1 MKAMSIPAPAV
12 CDADALSRNRAQR
25 NEAFPRMSDK
35 PLTDIPF
42 SQFDL
47 HPQLLAGLEGAGFI
61 SCTPIQAMTLP
72 VALPGGDVAGQAQ
85 TGTGKTLAFLVAV
98 MNRLLTRPA
107 LADRK
112 PGDPRAL
119 ILAPTREL
127 AIQIHKD
134 AVRIGPELGLKFALV
149 YGGVDYDKQR
159 ELLQQGVDV
168 IIATPGRLIDYV
180 KQHKVVSLHACE
192 ICVLDEADRMFD
204 LGFIKD
210 IRFLLRRMPVRT
222 ERQTLLYS
230 ATLSHRVLE
239 LAYEHMNE
247 PQKMVVETESIT
259 ASRVRQKIYYPADEE
274 KLPLLLGLLS
284 RGEGARTMVFVNTK
298 VFVERVARALERA
311 GYRVGVL
318 SGDVPQKKRESLL
331 KRFQAGQLEILVATD
346 VAARGL
352 HIDGIKY
359 VYNYDL
365 PFDAEDYVH
374 RIGRTARLGEEG
386 DAISFACERYAM
398 GLPDIEAFIEQKIPS
413 EPVTQELLTAL
424 PRKPREGAVADDG
437 QTESVGEIFRE
448 AREQRA
454 ADEARRG
461 GGPRGGRG
469 ERGERGERSGRG
481 DRDGRRGGGR
491 GRGPR
496 REDAPAADAQG
507 ALTPGGVAQ
516 GDAGAVTAA
525 PQAPAQTQESGATD
539 TAGASA
545 VQAASA
551 PQRQGAPEAG
561 DEQAPRKRR
570 RRRGGRRRSGEGGE
584 ARQEA
589 GGNQTGQGREG
600 ERRNGPRADG
610 DERPRRGEGGGQR
623 RGGRGRRQGEG
634 GQEGSNQQPAASAP
648 ATEAARS
655 GERPARKGKGPHH
668 VPARTAAPRENAGDN
683 GGSLFSRIGR
693 GIKRLVGRTPEGS

>member
-1 MKAMSIPAPAV
+1 
-12 CDADALSRNRAQR
+12 
-25 NEAFPRMSDK
+25 MSDK
-35 PLTDIPF
+35 PLTDLTF
-42 SQFDL
+42 SSFEL
-47 HPQLLAGLEGAGFI
+47 HPALQAGLEGAGFTR
-61 SCTPIQAMTLP
+61 CTPIQALTLP

-98 MNRLLTRPA
+98 VNRLLTRPA

-112 PGDPRAL
+112 PEDPRAL

-134 AVRIGPELGLKFALV
+134 AVKFGSDLGLRFALV

-210 IRFLLRRMPVRT
+210 IRFLLRRMPERT
-222 ERQTLLYS
+222 TRQTLLFS

-247 PQKMVVETESIT
+247 PQKLVVEAETIT
-259 ASRVRQKIYYPADEE
+259 AARVRQRIYFPADDE
-274 KLPLLLGLLS
+274 KIPLLLGLLS
-284 RGEGARTMVFVNTK
+284 RSEGARTMVFVNTK
-298 VFVERVARALERA
+298 VFVERVARSLEKA

-331 KRFQAGQLEILVATD
+331 NRFQKGQLEILVATD

-398 GLPDIEAFIEQKIPS
+398 GLPDIEAYIEQKIPS
-413 EPVTQELLTAL
+413 EPVTKELMTPL
-424 PRKPREGAVADDG
+424 PRPERPAPAEGEEGDDN
-437 QTESVGEIFRE
+437 ESVGQIFRE
-448 AREQRA
+448 AREARA
-454 ADEARRG
+454 AE
-461 GGPRGGRG
+461 
-469 ERGERGERSGRG
+469 EE
-481 DRDGRRGGGR
+481 RRGGGR
-491 GRGPR
+491 SGGRSGSGGGGRGGRDGERSGERRSRGPR
-496 REDAPAADAQG
+496 KPRVEGEQG
-507 ALTPGGVAQ
+507 AAAPV
-516 GDAGAVTAA
+516 AGAEGAA
-525 PQAPAQTQESGATD
+525 AQAPRPPRPPRAE
-539 TAGASA
+539 
-545 VQAASA
+545 
-551 PQRQGAPEAG
+551 GAPDGAVDGEHK
-561 DEQAPRKRR
+561 PRKRR
-570 RRRGGRRRSGEGGE
+570 RRRHGRPVEGAEGV
-584 ARQEA
+584 Q
-589 GGNQTGQGREG
+589 GNS
-600 ERRNGPRADG
+600 NGPVTPVQVVAK
-610 DERPRRGEGGGQR
+610 P
-623 RGGRGRRQGEG
+623 
-634 GQEGSNQQPAASAP
+634 
-648 ATEAARS
+648 
-655 GERPARKGKGPHH
+655 
-668 VPARTAAPRENAGDN
+668 VRTAADTGD
-683 GGSLFSRIGR
+683 SFLTRIGR
-693 GIKRLVGRTPEGS
+693 KIRRMLSGN

>member
-1 MKAMSIPAPAV
+1 
-12 CDADALSRNRAQR
+12 
-25 NEAFPRMSDK
+25 MSDK
-35 PLTDIPF
+35 PLTDLTF
-42 SQFDL
+42 SSFEL
-47 HPQLLAGLEGAGFI
+47 HPALQAGLEGAGFTR
-61 SCTPIQAMTLP
+61 CTPIQALTLP

-98 MNRLLTRPA
+98 VNRLLTRPA

-112 PGDPRAL
+112 PEDPRAL

-134 AVRIGPELGLKFALV
+134 AVKFGSDLGLRFALV

-210 IRFLLRRMPVRT
+210 IRFLLRRMPERT
-222 ERQTLLYS
+222 TRQTLLFS

-247 PQKMVVETESIT
+247 PQKLVVEAETIT
-259 ASRVRQKIYYPADEE
+259 AARVRQRIYFPADDE
-274 KLPLLLGLLS
+274 KIPLLLGLLS
-284 RGEGARTMVFVNTK
+284 RSEGARTMVFVNTK
-298 VFVERVARALERA
+298 VFVERVARSLEKA

-331 KRFQAGQLEILVATD
+331 NRFQKGQLEILVATD

-398 GLPDIEAFIEQKIPS
+398 GLPDIEAYIEQKIPS
-413 EPVTQELLTAL
+413 EPVTKELLTPL
-424 PRKPREGAVADDG
+424 PRPERPAPAAGEEGEDN
-437 QTESVGEIFRE
+437 ESVGQIFRE
-448 AREQRA
+448 AREARA
-454 ADEARRG
+454 AE
-461 GGPRGGRG
+461 
-469 ERGERGERSGRG
+469 EE
-481 DRDGRRGGGR
+481 RRGGGR
-491 GRGPR
+491 SGGRSGGGGGGRGGRDGERSGDRRSRGPR
-496 REDAPAADAQG
+496 KPRAEGEQGAAAPAAG
-507 ALTPGGVAQ
+507 AE
-516 GDAGAVTAA
+516 GAAA
-525 PQAPAQTQESGATD
+525 QAPRPPRPPRAE
-539 TAGASA
+539 
-545 VQAASA
+545 
-551 PQRQGAPEAG
+551 GAPEGAVDG
-561 DEQAPRKRR
+561 EHKPRKRR
-570 RRRGGRRRSGEGGE
+570 RRRHGRPVEGAEGVQN
-584 ARQEA
+584 AA
-589 GGNQTGQGREG
+589 G
-600 ERRNGPRADG
+600 NG
-610 DERPRRGEGGGQR
+610 
-623 RGGRGRRQGEG
+623 
-634 GQEGSNQQPAASAP
+634 ASPVTPVQVVAKP
-648 ATEAARS
+648 
-655 GERPARKGKGPHH
+655 
-668 VPARTAAPRENAGDN
+668 VRTAADTGD
-683 GGSLFSRIGR
+683 SFLTRIGR
-693 GIKRLVGRTPEGS
+693 KIRRMLSGS

>member
-1 MKAMSIPAPAV
+1 
-12 CDADALSRNRAQR
+12 
-25 NEAFPRMSDK
+25 MSDK
-35 PLTDIPF
+35 PLTDVTFF
-42 SQFDL
+42 SFDL
-47 HPQLLAGLEGAGFI
+47 HPALIAGLESAGFTR
-61 SCTPIQAMTLP
+61 CTPIQALTLP

-98 MNRLLTRPA
+98 MNRLLIRPA

-112 PGDPRAL
+112 PEDPRAL

-134 AVRIGPELGLKFALV
+134 AVKFGADLGLRFALV

-210 IRFLLRRMPVRT
+210 IRFLLRRMPERGT
-222 ERQTLLYS
+222 RQTLLFS

-247 PQKMVVETESIT
+247 PEKLVVETESIT
-259 ASRVRQKIYYPADEE
+259 AARVRQRIYFPSDEE
-274 KLPLLLGLLS
+274 KQTLLLGLLS
-284 RGEGARTMVFVNTK
+284 RSEGARTMVFVNTK
-298 VFVERVARALERA
+298 AFVERVARTLERH

-331 KRFQAGQLEILVATD
+331 NRFQKGQLEILVATD

-352 HIDGIKY
+352 HIDGVKY

-398 GLPDIEAFIEQKIPS
+398 SLPDIEAYIEQKIPV
-413 EPVTQELLTAL
+413 EPVTSELLTPL
-424 PRKPREGAVADDG
+424 PRAPRVPVEGEEADDDAG
-437 QTESVGEIFRE
+437 DSVGTIFRE

-454 ADEARRG
+454 AE
-461 GGPRGGRG
+461 
-469 ERGERGERSGRG
+469 EQ
-481 DRDGRRGGGR
+481 RRGGGR
-491 GRGPR
+491 SGSGGSRSGSGGGRREGAGADGKPRPR
-496 REDAPAADAQG
+496 RKPRVEG
-507 ALTPGGVAQ
+507 
-516 GDAGAVTAA
+516 
-525 PQAPAQTQESGATD
+525 QAPAT
-539 TAGASA
+539 
-545 VQAASA
+545 AASTEHPVVAAAAGQA
-551 PQRQGAPEAG
+551 PSAG
-561 DEQAPRKRR
+561 VADAERAPRKRR
-570 RRRGGRRRSGEGGE
+570 RRRNGRPVEGAE
-584 ARQEA
+584 
-589 GGNQTGQGREG
+589 
-600 ERRNGPRADG
+600 
-610 DERPRRGEGGGQR
+610 
-623 RGGRGRRQGEG
+623 
-634 GQEGSNQQPAASAP
+634 PAVASTP
-648 ATEAARS
+648 
-655 GERPARKGKGPHH
+655 
-668 VPARTAAPRENAGDN
+668 VPAPAAPRKPTQVVAKPVRAAAKPS
-683 GGSLFSRIGR
+683 GSPSLLSRIGR
-693 GIKRLVGRTPEGS
+693 RLRSLVSGN

>member
-1 MKAMSIPAPAV
+1 
-12 CDADALSRNRAQR
+12 
-25 NEAFPRMSDK
+25 MSDK
-35 PLTDIPF
+35 PLTDLTF
-42 SQFDL
+42 SSFEL
-47 HPQLLAGLEGAGFI
+47 HPALQAGLEGAGFTR
-61 SCTPIQAMTLP
+61 CTPIQALTLP

-98 MNRLLTRPA
+98 VNRLLTRPA

-112 PGDPRAL
+112 PEDPRAL

-134 AVRIGPELGLKFALV
+134 AVKFGSDLGLRFALV

-210 IRFLLRRMPVRT
+210 IRFLLRRMPERT
-222 ERQTLLYS
+222 IRQTLLFS

-247 PQKMVVETESIT
+247 PQKLVVEAETIT
-259 ASRVRQKIYYPADEE
+259 AARVRQRIYFPADDE
-274 KLPLLLGLLS
+274 KIPLLLGLLS
-284 RGEGARTMVFVNTK
+284 RSEGARTMVFVNTK
-298 VFVERVARALERA
+298 EFVERVARSLEKA

-331 KRFQAGQLEILVATD
+331 NRFQKGQLEILVATD

-398 GLPDIEAFIEQKIPS
+398 GLPDIEAYIEQKIPS
-413 EPVTQELLTAL
+413 EPVTKELLTPL
-424 PRKPREGAVADDG
+424 PRPERPAPAAGEEGEEN
-437 QTESVGEIFRE
+437 ESVGQIFRE
-448 AREQRA
+448 AREARA
-454 ADEARRG
+454 AEEERRG
-461 GGPRGGRG
+461 GGRSGGRSGGGRG
-469 ERGERGERSGRG
+469 ERRDGERSGE
-481 DRDGRRGGGR
+481 RRS
-491 GRGPR
+491 RGPR
-496 REDAPAADAQG
+496 KPRVEGEQAAAAPVEGAEAA
-507 ALTPGGVAQ
+507 VAQ
-516 GDAGAVTAA
+516 A
-525 PQAPAQTQESGATD
+525 PRPPRPPRAE
-539 TAGASA
+539 
-545 VQAASA
+545 
-551 PQRQGAPEAG
+551 GAPEGAAEG
-561 DEQAPRKRR
+561 ERKPRKRR
-570 RRRGGRRRSGEGGE
+570 RRRHGRPVEGAEGVQ
-584 ARQEA
+584 ANA
-589 GGNQTGQGREG
+589 G
-600 ERRNGPRADG
+600 NG
-610 DERPRRGEGGGQR
+610 
-623 RGGRGRRQGEG
+623 
-634 GQEGSNQQPAASAP
+634 ASPVTPVQVMAKP
-648 ATEAARS
+648 
-655 GERPARKGKGPHH
+655 
-668 VPARTAAPRENAGDN
+668 VRTAADTGD
-683 GGSLFSRIGR
+683 SFLTRIGR
-693 GIKRLVGRTPEGS
+693 KIRRMLSGS